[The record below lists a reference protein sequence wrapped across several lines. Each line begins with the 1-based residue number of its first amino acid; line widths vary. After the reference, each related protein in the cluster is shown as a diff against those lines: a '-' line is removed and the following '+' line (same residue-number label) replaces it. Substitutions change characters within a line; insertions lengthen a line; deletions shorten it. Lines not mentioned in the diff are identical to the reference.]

1 MPRHYRFVTADV
13 FTEDLFGGNPL
24 AVFPEAEGLT
34 DAEMQRIAREFN
46 LSETTFVLPPQDPR
60 HTCAMRIFTPGTE
73 LPFAG
78 HPTVGTAIVLAE
90 AGRLPPGASQMVI
103 EEKVGPVPVM
113 LAGGRATF
121 SIPRLPVRSVAPLPA
136 ADLARV
142 LSLPAAAMA
151 EAMPPAVYNAGV
163 PFCFV
168 ALRDAAALAAIRLD
182 PAAWSALLAGT
193 EAPHVFA
200 YTLADWRHGEEARAR
215 MFAPAMGI
223 AEDPATGGA
232 AAAFAGLL
240 ADLQQPRD
248 GTRRWIIRQGEEMGR
263 PSRIALEGDFKGG
276 RLVAARVGGAA
287 VIVSRGEFLLP

>member
-1 MPRHYRFVTADV
+1 MPRRYRFVTADV

-24 AVFPEAEGLT
+24 AVFPEANGLT

-46 LSETTFVLPPQDPR
+46 LSETTFVLPPQDPA

-90 AGRLPPGASQMVI
+90 AGRLAPGASQMVI
-103 EEKVGPVPVM
+103 EEKVGPVPVT
-113 LAGGRATF
+113 LSSGRATF
-121 SIPRLPVRSVAPLPA
+121 SIPRLPVRSAAPCAA

-142 LSLPAAAMA
+142 LGLPTDAIAG
-151 EAMPPAVYNAGV
+151 AMPPAVYNAGV

-182 PAAWSALLAGT
+182 HAAWSALLAGT
-193 EAPHVFA
+193 DAPHVFA
-200 YTLADWRHGEEARAR
+200 YTLADWRNGDEARAR

-240 ADLQQPRD
+240 ADLQQPAD

-263 PSRIALEGDFKGG
+263 PSRIALEGDFAGG
-276 RLVAARVGGAA
+276 KLVAARVGGAA